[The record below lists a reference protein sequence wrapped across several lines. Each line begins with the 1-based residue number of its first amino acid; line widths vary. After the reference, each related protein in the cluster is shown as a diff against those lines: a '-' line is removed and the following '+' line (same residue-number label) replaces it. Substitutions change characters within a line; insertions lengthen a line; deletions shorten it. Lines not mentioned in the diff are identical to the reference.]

1 MRQEAIYA
9 RQSLDKKDSVSIE
22 TQIEKCKK
30 LCETENPLEY
40 SDKGFS
46 GKNTDRP
53 DLQMLIKEIEKNKI
67 SKVIVYKLDRI
78 SRNITDFYKLYEI
91 MKKHNCEFL
100 SVKDKFDTETS
111 TGRAMMGILVV
122 FAQMERENTQLRV
135 KDNYYHRIKDGRW
148 AGGPAPYGY
157 ENART
162 DKNIPTLKPIDEE
175 IKAVKLAFKTYADS
189 PNTSLSKVGKILN
202 EHGYKSRKRDAF
214 DNITIAR
221 ILQNPI
227 YAVADKKLYKYYQIQ
242 KIQFINDEESWN
254 GTTSASIVGK
264 KPNNVNVRKYTN
276 MKEQSIY
283 LTNIKGIIDSR
294 TFIRV
299 QNRLK
304 ENQQITSANKPSV
317 LKELAGKLKCKECGY
332 ALKSYSKSTN
342 GMPYISCY
350 GARTLKA
357 CDVTFKGLKFDELR
371 NVIGNEIQKQL
382 NELKKIQEDK
392 HKANDEIYDKI
403 NSLNEEVE
411 NLLNIMSK
419 SKKLDDRILKM
430 VEDKQTEI
438 NELELKIDLDVDF
451 MDNIEIYTNS
461 KTTIKMSIDEID
473 YFDLD
478 DELKKAILNV
488 LIDKIYIDKDNNIEI
503 IWNI

>member
-1 MRQEAIYA
+1 MRKEAIYA

-22 TQIEKCKK
+22 TQIEKCQR
-30 LCETENPLEY
+30 LCETENPEVY

-53 DLQMLIKEIEKNKI
+53 DLQKLIKEIEKGKI

-78 SRNITDFYKLYEI
+78 SRNITDFYNLYEV
-91 MKKHNCEFL
+91 MKQHSCEFL

-157 ENART
+157 DNART
-162 DKNIPTLKPIDEE
+162 EKNVPTLKENPDE
-175 IKAVKLAFKTYADS
+175 IGAVRLAFRLYANS
-189 PNTSLSKVGKILN
+189 PNISLGKVGKALS
-202 EHGYKSRKRDAF
+202 EAGYVSRKRKAF
-214 DNITIAR
+214 DNVTIAR

-242 KIQFINDEESWN
+242 KIQFINDETCWN
-254 GTTSASIVGK
+254 GSTSASIVGK
-264 KPNNVNVRKYTN
+264 KPNNINVRKYTN

-283 LTNIKGIIDSR
+283 LTNIQGIVDSR

-304 ENQQITSANKPSV
+304 ENQQIRSANRPTI

-332 ALKSYSKSTN
+332 AVKSYSKSTN
-342 GMPYISCY
+342 GTPYLSCY
-350 GARTLKA
+350 GARTLHT
-357 CDVTFKGLKFDELR
+357 CDMTFKGLNFEEVR
-371 NVIGNEIQKQL
+371 QTVATEIQKQL
-382 NELKKIQEDK
+382 DQMSKIQSDK
-392 HKANDEIYDKI
+392 EKANKEIYLQIDELNKEI
-403 NSLNEEVE
+403 N
-411 NLLNIMSK
+411 NLLEIMSK
-419 SKKLDDRILKM
+419 SNKLEDRILKM
-430 VEDKQTEI
+430 VEDKQTQI
-438 NELELKIDLDVDF
+438 NELELKLDLDINFTDS
-451 MDNIEIYTNS
+451 IEVYTNEHS
-461 KTTIKMSIDEID
+461 KISIAPNNVDYASLNDEA
-473 YFDLD
+473 
-478 DELKKAILNV
+478 KKAVVNV
-488 LIDKIYIDKDNNIEI
+488 LIDKIYLGKDNSIEI
-503 IWNI
+503 VWNI